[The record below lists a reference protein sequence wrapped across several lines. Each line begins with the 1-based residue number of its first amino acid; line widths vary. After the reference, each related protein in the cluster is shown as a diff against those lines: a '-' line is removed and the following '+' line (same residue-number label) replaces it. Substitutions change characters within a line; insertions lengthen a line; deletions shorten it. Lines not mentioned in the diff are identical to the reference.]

1 MGGKSMNKKRYWIGV
16 ASKEHVLIG
25 VKGGFAQFS
34 HGKLGPA
41 KRFSKGDWVIFYS
54 NREQFG
60 EPKMCQQFTAIGQVI
75 DAEPTQ
81 VEQFPGFKP
90 YRRQVKY
97 RKSKAVDIRPLI
109 NRLSFI
115 KDKSRWGSAFRFGF
129 LEIPEPD
136 FTQIATKMLPRGSI
150 AISAGDQPPPR

>member
-1 MGGKSMNKKRYWIGV
+1 MHKTRYWIGV

-25 VKGGFAQFS
+25 AKGGFAQFS

-41 KRFSKGDWVIFYS
+41 KRLSKGDWVIFYS
-54 NREQFG
+54 SRERFG

-81 VEQFPGFKP
+81 VAQFPGFKP

-109 NRLSFI
+109 DTLSFI

-129 LEIPEPD
+129 LEIPGAD
-136 FTQIATKMLPRGSI
+136 FAKIATKMLPNSDVKSTATRPG
-150 AISAGDQPPPR
+150 AAM

>member
-1 MGGKSMNKKRYWIGV
+1 MHKTRYWIGV

-25 VKGGFAQFS
+25 AKGGFAQFS

-41 KRFSKGDWVIFYS
+41 KRLSKGDWVIFYS
-54 NREQFG
+54 SRERFG
-60 EPKMCQQFTAIGQVI
+60 EPKMGQQFTAIGQVI

-81 VEQFPGFKP
+81 VAQFPGFKP

-109 NRLSFI
+109 DTLSFI

-129 LEIPEPD
+129 LEIPGAD
-136 FTQIATKMLPRGSI
+136 FAKIATKMLPNSDVKSTATRPG
-150 AISAGDQPPPR
+150 AAM